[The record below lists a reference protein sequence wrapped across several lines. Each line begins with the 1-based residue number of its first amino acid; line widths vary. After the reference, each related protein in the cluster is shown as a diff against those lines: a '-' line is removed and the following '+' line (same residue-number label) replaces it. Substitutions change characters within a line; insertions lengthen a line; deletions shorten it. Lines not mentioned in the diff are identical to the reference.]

1 MQQVNIEYER
11 ILYNLLMNNI
21 PRIREKRV
29 SLLLSG
35 GLDSTIVLSIIKDFY
50 DIHAY
55 TVGLPGS
62 KDVMNARA
70 VVNYY
75 SLDYEID
82 HEIIE
87 LDEDLVLLAMR
98 DILKIFRDLTIVEL
112 SFEIPFY
119 LGTIFS
125 MEKNIFTGQGSDEL
139 FLGYKKYFN
148 DPEQN
153 KRDLATLLGR
163 TLPRERN
170 IAENAGKDLH
180 TPFISGEII
189 DFALSIPMRE
199 KINENRNKIIVR
211 KLGSILGLPSFV
223 INGEK
228 KAMQYGSGTMK
239 ILREIARKRNIKV
252 HELKNYIKF

>member
-98 DILKIFRDLTIVEL
+98 DILKI
-112 SFEIPFY
+112 
-119 LGTIFS
+119 
-125 MEKNIFTGQGSDEL
+125 
-139 FLGYKKYFN
+139 
-148 DPEQN
+148 
-153 KRDLATLLGR
+153 LL
-163 TLPRERN
+163 
-170 IAENAGKDLH
+170 
-180 TPFISGEII
+180 
-189 DFALSIPMRE
+189 
-199 KINENRNKIIVR
+199 
-211 KLGSILGLPSFV
+211 
-223 INGEK
+223 
-228 KAMQYGSGTMK
+228 
-239 ILREIARKRNIKV
+239 
-252 HELKNYIKF
+252 

>member
-11 ILYNLLMNNI
+11 ILYNLLMNNV
-21 PRIREKRV
+21 PKVPESKV
-29 SLLLSG
+29 ALLLSG
-35 GLDSTIVLSIIKDFY
+35 GLDSTVVLSIIKDFY

-62 KDVMNARA
+62 RDVMNAKA
-70 VVNYY
+70 VVKFY

-98 DILKIFRDLTIVEL
+98 DLLSIFRDLTVVEL

-125 MEKNIFTGQGSDEL
+125 LEKNIFTGQGSDEL
-139 FLGYKKYFN
+139 FLGYRKYFT

-153 KRDLATLLGR
+153 KRDLAALLGR

-180 TPFISGEII
+180 APFISGELI
-189 DFALSIPMRE
+189 DFALSIPMKE

-211 KLGSILGLPSFV
+211 KLGAILGLPEFV
-223 INGEK
+223 VNGEK

-239 ILREIARKRNIKV
+239 ILREIARKRNVKV
-252 HELKNYIKF
+252 HELKNYIKY

>member
-11 ILYNLLMNNI
+11 ILYNLLMNNV
-21 PRIREKRV
+21 PKLREGKV
-29 SLLLSG
+29 ALLLSG

-50 DIHAY
+50 DVHAY

-62 KDVMNARA
+62 RDVMNAKA
-70 VVNYY
+70 VIKFY
-75 SLDYEID
+75 STDYEID

-87 LDEDLVLLAMR
+87 LDEDLVLLAMG
-98 DILKIFRDLTIVEL
+98 DLLKIFKDLTSVEL

-125 MEKNIFTGQGSDEL
+125 LEKNVFTGQGSDEL

-153 KRDLATLLGR
+153 KRDLASLLGR
-163 TLPRERN
+163 TLPREKN

-180 TPFISGEII
+180 TPFICGEII
-189 DFALSIPMRE
+189 DFAVSIPMRE
-199 KINENRNKIIVR
+199 KINDNRNKIIVR
-211 KLGSILGLPSFV
+211 KLGSILGIPEFV
-223 INGEK
+223 VNGEK

-252 HELKNYIKF
+252 HDLKNYLKS